1 MRFIGDF
8 DALYL
13 FKGDKKTTIIIILI
27 QNAFGRMDGTLFSV
41 ITESVLARW
50 IIHSFNSLFLSM

>member
-27 QNAFGRMDGTLFSV
+27 QNATAMHSV
-41 ITESVLARW
+41 EWMEHFFPS
-50 IIHSFNSLFLSM
+50 SLNLSSPGG